1 MLKISLKPSR
11 RFGETET
18 ALQMYAGA
26 LDDANSQYA
35 RKVLAERS
43 RIEQTLIRLRRAA

>member
-1 MLKISLKPSR
+1 

-18 ALQMYAGA
+18 ALQMYGGA
-26 LDDANSQYA
+26 FNDANSRYA
-35 RKVLAERS
+35 GKVLAERS